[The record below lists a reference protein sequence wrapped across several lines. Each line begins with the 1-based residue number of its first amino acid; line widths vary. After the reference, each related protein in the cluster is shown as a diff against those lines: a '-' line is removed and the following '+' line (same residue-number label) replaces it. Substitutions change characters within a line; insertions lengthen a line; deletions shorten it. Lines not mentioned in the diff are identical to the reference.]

1 MFILSASQFCP
12 IKQDYLI
19 GLLGKTTEVIVYE
32 SDFQLYKWWEWI
44 SDTEQFVWTPSTVAY
59 YGETLPLFHPI
70 LWTNEPWTLC
80 RYLSST
86 SGGKKKKK
94 SLSWI
99 IIRKIQP
106 QNLSNPP
113 PLTFSIP
120 VIIEVF
126 WQSSLHVAKQHTPE
140 LPNSVCIITY
150 LW

>member
-1 MFILSASQFCP
+1 MFIPSASQFCS

-19 GLLGKTTEVIVYE
+19 GLLGETTEVIVYE

-59 YGETLPLFHPI
+59 YGETLSLFHPYSMNQ
-70 LWTNEPWTLC
+70 WA
-80 RYLSST
+80 LSSLQI
-86 SGGKKKKK
+86 SELYIRRKKE
-94 SLSWI
+94 SLSWV
-99 IIRKIQP
+99 IIRKIRP
-106 QNLSNPP
+106 QSLGNPP

-140 LPNSVCIITY
+140 LPKSVCIITY